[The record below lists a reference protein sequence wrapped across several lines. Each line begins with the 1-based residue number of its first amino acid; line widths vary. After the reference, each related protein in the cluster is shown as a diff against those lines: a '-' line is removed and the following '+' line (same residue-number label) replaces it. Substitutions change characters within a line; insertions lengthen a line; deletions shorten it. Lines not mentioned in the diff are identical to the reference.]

1 MVPTG
6 GATSELGDGKTIQ
19 SGTLKDQIDESK
31 PTITDTKP
39 AAEVTPTEKVAAQT
53 TPAAAKKLTR
63 QERAFLE
70 DQVLT
75 LKADYQLTKDPEVK
89 AAIKAEIDAT
99 ERDLKGGKAQ
109 VGQGTSSFQG
119 DVTKLAKDLRAALDK
134 MGLASVGLKLEKAL
148 LTTDGTSA
156 QGMYANNLIQVALNA
171 VDAIHTVHHEAIH
184 AMREMGLFT
193 PAEWN
198 VLSSAARNTWLKK
211 YDIESRY
218 PGLSKEEQIEEA
230 VAEAFADFQKLTP
243 NVQSIIEKALTALR
257 RIGNWLKGYDQDGVE
272 QLFKDVASGE
282 LVRNRA
288 DVISKFNNYLAS
300 TNKDPKYQVAAAR
313 EVWNSVD
320 KLIKTAPV
328 GTTAQVAMASAV
340 ERSGELVQTALLATM
355 PGHILGDSADSAFP
369 SSDARSRGLGSDFN
383 DAINQRSG
391 YQDKLTKQVDGVG
404 AKIKEA
410 LNVAPE
416 QKVAFSDI
424 ANDSTLAQVDPT
436 KPESTYKGKFDEDGN
451 SKEAAWKD
459 LNTRYEKLKPVWQKL
474 YVTMRDAYA
483 FTYEEIKSA
492 INDRIDSTDLD
503 PATKATVKADI
514 MKKLAEQ
521 GMIEPYFSLGR
532 EGDKWLAYN
541 YKDKNGQIQRA
552 NQAFKSTFERKE
564 RMDELEKMGVKYETY
579 SSIDRVNYR
588 DAPSGSFINSVLNIL
603 ETNKPKD
610 DAAAK
615 RFDKA
620 TDELMRL
627 FITTLPETA
636 FAKSFQKRKGT
647 AGYEQDAIAVFETK
661 MRSTVH
667 QIANMKFN
675 PKISGIVDAME
686 AYTNKISK
694 GTSKGNIDEFG
705 KVAEKDIPA
714 RDNELQ
720 VKYLEEFKKRRSYVL
735 NPVKSDVG
743 NILTSVAF
751 VYTLGLNVSSTVVN
765 GANIPMIVAPYL
777 KAHYPESQVAKAIG
791 DATKLFIGS
800 GTRIQAPIM
809 GAKDETVGTRV
820 MPSIANYAPNS
831 KLGEEYAVAVK
842 VWKKYGQL
850 NRSQLYEMMTGD
862 TNTGILPKIN
872 AVTGWMMRHGE
883 RMNREITLL
892 ATYNLEMER
901 LKKPNKEDTAK
912 IDSIQAEMNAEKEDG
927 APNVTRAEATQAYA
941 ARQAVPITELLN
953 NGTAAAAA
961 PRIAQ
966 SSFGKIVYMYKSYG
980 ISMYYM
986 MFKAAKEAYK
996 GETPEIRKAAFRQLG
1011 GIVGMSTLMAGA
1023 QGIPMYGAVSLL
1035 YNLFTDD
1042 DEDDFDTVNQK
1053 ALGDF
1058 LFKGSIEYFTNLAV
1072 ASRMTL
1078 NDLIVRDLPKNS
1090 TATFTQQLLQ
1100 AIGGPVIGVADR
1112 MERGY
1117 NKISEGHTMRGVE
1130 ELLPSF
1136 LGNIFKGARYYTEGT
1151 TTLRGDPI
1159 TGDVGLYNSVAQVLG
1174 FAPADYSRQLEISAR
1189 EKGIDTLLSKKVT
1202 KLKQKYYVAK
1212 REGDI
1217 EGMEDFKDE
1226 LLKVGEKHPILDI
1239 NGGTINDIL
1248 NRSIKAQERA
1258 TKEMIN
1264 GVRYNKKR
1272 IEDVKA
1278 SMAEYGN

>member
-1 MVPTG
+1 
-6 GATSELGDGKTIQ
+6 
-19 SGTLKDQIDESK
+19 
-31 PTITDTKP
+31 
-39 AAEVTPTEKVAAQT
+39 
-53 TPAAAKKLTR
+53 
-63 QERAFLE
+63 
-70 DQVLT
+70 
-75 LKADYQLTKDPEVK
+75 
-89 AAIKAEIDAT
+89 
-99 ERDLKGGKAQ
+99 
-109 VGQGTSSFQG
+109 
-119 DVTKLAKDLRAALDK
+119 
-134 MGLASVGLKLEKAL
+134 
-148 LTTDGTSA
+148 
-156 QGMYANNLIQVALNA
+156 
-171 VDAIHTVHHEAIH
+171 
-184 AMREMGLFT
+184 
-193 PAEWN
+193 
-198 VLSSAARNTWLKK
+198 
-211 YDIESRY
+211 
-218 PGLSKEEQIEEA
+218 
-230 VAEAFADFQKLTP
+230 
-243 NVQSIIEKALTALR
+243 
-257 RIGNWLKGYDQDGVE
+257 
-272 QLFKDVASGE
+272 
-282 LVRNRA
+282 
-288 DVISKFNNYLAS
+288 
-300 TNKDPKYQVAAAR
+300 
-313 EVWNSVD
+313 
-320 KLIKTAPV
+320 
-328 GTTAQVAMASAV
+328 
-340 ERSGELVQTALLATM
+340 
-355 PGHILGDSADSAFP
+355 
-369 SSDARSRGLGSDFN
+369 
-383 DAINQRSG
+383 
-391 YQDKLTKQVDGVG
+391 
-404 AKIKEA
+404 
-410 LNVAPE
+410 
-416 QKVAFSDI
+416 
-424 ANDSTLAQVDPT
+424 
-436 KPESTYKGKFDEDGN
+436 
-451 SKEAAWKD
+451 
-459 LNTRYEKLKPVWQKL
+459 
-474 YVTMRDAYA
+474 
-483 FTYEEIKSA
+483 
-492 INDRIDSTDLD
+492 
-503 PATKATVKADI
+503 
-514 MKKLAEQ
+514 
-521 GMIEPYFSLGR
+521 
-532 EGDKWLAYN
+532 
-541 YKDKNGQIQRA
+541 
-552 NQAFKSTFERKE
+552 
-564 RMDELEKMGVKYETY
+564 
-579 SSIDRVNYR
+579 
-588 DAPSGSFINSVLNIL
+588 
-603 ETNKPKD
+603 
-610 DAAAK
+610 
-615 RFDKA
+615 
-620 TDELMRL
+620 
-627 FITTLPETA
+627 
-636 FAKSFQKRKGT
+636 
-647 AGYEQDAIAVFETK
+647 
-661 MRSTVH
+661 
-667 QIANMKFN
+667 
-675 PKISGIVDAME
+675 
-686 AYTNKISK
+686 
-694 GTSKGNIDEFG
+694 
-705 KVAEKDIPA
+705 
-714 RDNELQ
+714 
-720 VKYLEEFKKRRSYVL
+720 
-735 NPVKSDVG
+735 
-743 NILTSVAF
+743 
-751 VYTLGLNVSSTVVN
+751 
-765 GANIPMIVAPYL
+765 
-777 KAHYPESQVAKAIG
+777 
-791 DATKLFIGS
+791 
-800 GTRIQAPIM
+800 M

-901 LKKPNKEDTAK
+901 LKKPNKEDIAK
-912 IDSIQAEMNAEKEDG
+912 IDSIQEEMNAEKEDG
-927 APNVTRAEATQAYA
+927 APNVTRAEAIQAYA

-966 SSFGKIVYMYKSYG
+966 SSIGKILYMYKSYG

-1042 DEDDFDTVNQK
+1042 DEDDLDTVTQK

-1058 LFKGSIEYFTNLAV
+1058 LYKGSIEYFTNLAV

-1136 LGNIFKGARYYTEGT
+1136 LGNIFKGIRYYTEGT

-1212 REGDI
+1212 REGDT

-1239 NGGTINDIL
+1239 NGSTINDIL